1 MKHTN
6 HFARNIK
13 RGAALLLAA
22 AFALSATG
30 CGSLFGQKPVTAVRT
45 APPPAAQAANAGV
58 TLALRQYVF
67 ARLKTEQAAEA
78 AMQYLPQEAAALADE
93 AALAWQHAIAMTD
106 ASLLMAE
113 QAAALLPC
121 TLPAQTADDTT
132 TAQPAVFHAPIAASP
147 TMLDTGGA
155 KDFDYQAWAENL
167 TKQYDAIKG
176 NQTIRQL
183 AQQLGTDARTAFDQL
198 TLAQEILH
206 DEAML
211 DAAHWD
217 KVLKIYQGVKTTCKV
232 GLFVTATIASGGGT
246 VAALQTSSMS
256 LGAAGATIVG
266 GTDCIVD
273 IAATGSTIILGE
285 KDQVTVAFNDI
296 KDKLAPVSAVVG
308 LIGFNGGETG
318 EQLAYLGDSLTDW
331 FFDGKIMGVKVSV
344 TDEGGFSVNGQAI
357 DTAGLGEAGLQQ
369 ALNAAGL
376 ALPGTPPSLT
386 ELMGD
391 YTMDPSVALQVL
403 GILAEQL
410 GNPPAETPTPEATT
424 TPVPVPAPTAEP
436 APQPAPEPSP
446 QTEVLPEGSVPGNV
460 SGLYRCTITG
470 PEEPLMVNLTIIDNG
485 DGTLTLVDEG
495 DDEPEDTVLPYRAD
509 TGEAVYND
517 DFYLKF
523 YLLDGTIYANGFL
536 NLDGSIYDFSLVRI
550 G

>member
-1 MKHTN
+1 MKHN
-6 HFARNIK
+6 DHRPRNAK

-22 AFALSATG
+22 AFALTATG

-67 ARLKTEQAAEA
+67 ARLKTEQAAEM

-93 AALAWQHAIAMTD
+93 AALAWQSAIALTD

-121 TLPAQTADDTT
+121 TLPAQTADAT
-132 TAQPAVFHAPIAASP
+132 TAAQTAVFHTPAAARP
-147 TMLDTGGA
+147 TMLNTGDA

-183 AQQLGTDARTAFDQL
+183 AQQLGTDARSAFEQL
-198 TLAQEILH
+198 ALAQEILH

-273 IAATGSTIILGE
+273 VAVTGSTIILGE

-308 LIGFNGGETG
+308 LISFNGGETG

-344 TDEGGFSVNGQAI
+344 TDAGGISVNGQAI
-357 DTAGLGEAGLQQ
+357 DPAGLSEAGLQQ
-369 ALNAAGL
+369 ALTVAGL
-376 ALPGTPPSLT
+376 ALPGTPPTLT
-386 ELMGD
+386 ELMGN
-391 YTMDPSVALQVL
+391 YTMDPAVALQVL
-403 GILAEQL
+403 GLLAAQL
-410 GNPPAETPTPEATT
+410 GGTPAETPAPEATAT
-424 TPVPVPAPTAEP
+424 PVPAPTAEP
-436 APQPAPEPSP
+436 APQPAPEPAP
-446 QTEVLPEGSVPGNV
+446 QTEGLPEGSVPGNI
-460 SGLYRCTITG
+460 SGLYSCTVTG
-470 PEEPLMVNLTIIDNG
+470 PEEPQIVEFTIID
-485 DGTLTLVDEG
+485 DGSGTVILRDESADG
-495 DDEPEDTVLPYRAD
+495 SEDTLLPYSPS
-509 TGEAVYND
+509 TGEILYSD

-536 NLDGSIYDFSLVRI
+536 DLDGSIYDFSLVRI

>member
-1 MKHTN
+1 
-6 HFARNIK
+6 
-13 RGAALLLAA
+13 
-22 AFALSATG
+22 
-30 CGSLFGQKPVTAVRT
+30 
-45 APPPAAQAANAGV
+45 
-58 TLALRQYVF
+58 
-67 ARLKTEQAAEA
+67 
-78 AMQYLPQEAAALADE
+78 
-93 AALAWQHAIAMTD
+93 
-106 ASLLMAE
+106 
-113 QAAALLPC
+113 
-121 TLPAQTADDTT
+121 
-132 TAQPAVFHAPIAASP
+132 
-147 TMLDTGGA
+147 MLNTGGA

-183 AQQLGTDARTAFDQL
+183 AQQLGTDARSAFEQL
-198 TLAQEILH
+198 ALAQEILH

-273 IAATGSTIILGE
+273 VAVTGSTIILGE

-344 TDEGGFSVNGQAI
+344 TDAGGISVNGQAI
-357 DTAGLGEAGLQQ
+357 DTAGLSEAGLQQ
-369 ALNAAGL
+369 ALTAVGL
-376 ALPGTPPSLT
+376 ALPGTPPTLP
-386 ELMGD
+386 ELMGN
-391 YTMDPSVALQVL
+391 YTVESSAALQLL
-403 GILAEQL
+403 GALAAQL
-410 GNPPAETPTPEATT
+410 GGTPTETPAPEATAT
-424 TPVPVPAPTAEP
+424 PVPAPTAEP
-436 APQPAPEPSP
+436 APQPAPEPAP
-446 QTEVLPEGSVPGNV
+446 QTEGLPEGSVPGNI
-460 SGLYRCTITG
+460 SGLYSCTITG
-470 PEEPLMVNLTIIDNG
+470 PEEPQIVEFTIID
-485 DGTLTLVDEG
+485 DGSGTVILRDESADG
-495 DDEPEDTVLPYRAD
+495 SEDTLLPYSPS
-509 TGEAVYND
+509 TGEILYSD

-536 NLDGSIYDFSLVRI
+536 DLDGSIYDFSLVRI

>member
-1 MKHTN
+1 MKHN
-6 HFARNIK
+6 DHRPRNAK

-22 AFALSATG
+22 AFALTATG

-67 ARLKTEQAAEA
+67 ARLKTEQAAEM

-93 AALAWQHAIAMTD
+93 AALAWQNAIALTD
-106 ASLLMAE
+106 TSLLMAE

-121 TLPAQTADDTT
+121 TLPAQTADAT
-132 TAQPAVFHAPIAASP
+132 TAAQTAVFHTPAAARP
-147 TMLDTGGA
+147 TMLNTGGA
-155 KDFDYQAWAENL
+155 KDFDYQAWAEKL

-183 AQQLGTDARTAFDQL
+183 AQQLGTDARSAFEQL
-198 TLAQEILH
+198 ALAQEILH

-273 IAATGSTIILGE
+273 VAVTGSTIILGE

-308 LIGFNGGETG
+308 LISFNGGETG

-344 TDEGGFSVNGQAI
+344 TDAGGISVNGQAI
-357 DTAGLGEAGLQQ
+357 DTAGLSEAGLQQ
-369 ALNAAGL
+369 ALTAAGL
-376 ALPGTPPSLT
+376 ALPGTPPTLT
-386 ELMGD
+386 ELMGN
-391 YTMDPSVALQVL
+391 YTIDPSVALQVL
-403 GILAEQL
+403 GLLAAQL
-410 GNPPAETPTPEATT
+410 GGTPAETPAPEATAT
-424 TPVPVPAPTAEP
+424 PVPAPTAEP
-436 APQPAPEPSP
+436 APQTAPEPAP
-446 QTEVLPEGSVPGNV
+446 QTEGLPEGSVPGNI
-460 SGLYRCTITG
+460 SGLYSCTITG
-470 PEEPLMVNLTIIDNG
+470 PEEPQIVEFTIID
-485 DGTLTLVDEG
+485 DGGGTVILRDESADG
-495 DDEPEDTVLPYRAD
+495 SEDTLLPYSSS
-509 TGEAVYND
+509 TGEILYSD

-536 NLDGSIYDFSLVRI
+536 DLDGSIYDFSLVRI

>member
-1 MKHTN
+1 MKHN
-6 HFARNIK
+6 DHRPRNAK

-22 AFALSATG
+22 AFALTATG

-58 TLALRQYVF
+58 TLALRQYIF
-67 ARLKTEQAAEA
+67 ARLKTEQAAEM
-78 AMQYLPQEAAALADE
+78 AMQYLPQEAAALANE
-93 AALAWQHAIAMTD
+93 AALAWQNAIALTD

-121 TLPAQTADDTT
+121 TLPAQTADATIAT
-132 TAQPAVFHAPIAASP
+132 QTAVFHTPAAARP
-147 TMLDTGGA
+147 TMLNTGGA

-183 AQQLGTDARTAFDQL
+183 AQQLGTDARSAFEQL

-217 KVLKIYQGVKTTCKV
+217 NVLKIYQGVKTTCKV

-273 IAATGSTIILGE
+273 VAVTGSTIILGE

-308 LIGFNGGETG
+308 LISFNGGETG

-344 TDEGGFSVNGQAI
+344 TDAGGISVNGQAI
-357 DTAGLGEAGLQQ
+357 DTAGLSEAGLQQ
-369 ALNAAGL
+369 ALTAVGL
-376 ALPGTPPSLT
+376 ALPGTPPTLT
-386 ELMGD
+386 ELMGN

-403 GILAEQL
+403 GLLAAQL
-410 GNPPAETPTPEATT
+410 GGTPAETPAPEATAT
-424 TPVPVPAPTAEP
+424 PVPAPTAEP
-436 APQPAPEPSP
+436 APQTAPEPAP
-446 QTEVLPEGSVPGNV
+446 QTEGLPEGSVPGNI
-460 SGLYRCTITG
+460 SGLYSCTITG
-470 PEEPLMVNLTIIDNG
+470 PEEPQIVEFTIID
-485 DGTLTLVDEG
+485 DGSGTVILRDESADG
-495 DDEPEDTVLPYRAD
+495 SEDTLLPYSPS
-509 TGEAVYND
+509 TGEILYSD

-536 NLDGSIYDFSLVRI
+536 DLDGSIYDFSLVRI

>member
-1 MKHTN
+1 MKHN
-6 HFARNIK
+6 DHRPRNAK

-22 AFALSATG
+22 AFALTATG

-67 ARLKTEQAAEA
+67 ARLKTEQAAEM

-93 AALAWQHAIAMTD
+93 AALAWQNAIALTD
-106 ASLLMAE
+106 TSLMMAE

-121 TLPAQTADDTT
+121 TLPAQTADAT
-132 TAQPAVFHAPIAASP
+132 TAAQTAVFHTPAAARP
-147 TMLDTGGA
+147 TMLNTGGA

-183 AQQLGTDARTAFDQL
+183 AQQLGTDARSAFEQL
-198 TLAQEILH
+198 ALAQEILH

-273 IAATGSTIILGE
+273 VAVTGSTIILGE

-308 LIGFNGGETG
+308 LISFNGGETG

-344 TDEGGFSVNGQAI
+344 TDAGGISVNGQAI
-357 DTAGLGEAGLQQ
+357 DTAGLSEAGLQQ
-369 ALNAAGL
+369 ALTAAGL
-376 ALPGTPPSLT
+376 ALPGTPPTLT
-386 ELMGD
+386 ELMGN

-403 GILAEQL
+403 GLLAAQL
-410 GNPPAETPTPEATT
+410 GGTPAETPAPEATAT
-424 TPVPVPAPTAEP
+424 PVPAPTAEP
-436 APQPAPEPSP
+436 APQPAPEPAP
-446 QTEVLPEGSVPGNV
+446 QTEGLPEGSVPGNI
-460 SGLYRCTITG
+460 SGLYSCTITG
-470 PEEPLMVNLTIIDNG
+470 PEEPQIVEFTIID
-485 DGTLTLVDEG
+485 DGSGTVILRDESADG
-495 DDEPEDTVLPYRAD
+495 SEDTLLPYSPS
-509 TGEAVYND
+509 TGEILYSD

-536 NLDGSIYDFSLVRI
+536 DLDGSIYDFSLVRI